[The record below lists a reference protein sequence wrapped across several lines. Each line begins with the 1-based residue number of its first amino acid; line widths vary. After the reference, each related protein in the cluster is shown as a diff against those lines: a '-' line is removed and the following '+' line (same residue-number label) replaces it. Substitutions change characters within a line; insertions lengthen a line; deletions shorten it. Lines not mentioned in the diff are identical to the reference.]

1 MDVIDAPCDL
11 DKKARTFAAMMRWV
25 LWMMLLLL
33 AGTAAMPQ
41 ADARVNTAAYTIDST
56 GIRQQVRVPVHQDM
70 DSLLYSR
77 YGGNMPA
84 IKDAISRPHH
94 SPDHTADF
102 YVLLLLCLILGTIR
116 FSDPHYFAILLRAFR
131 NSSGSRH
138 FKEQIQS
145 ATVSNFLM
153 NTFFAVVAG
162 AYIYYAGRL
171 YDTGFQNTYESKYM
185 LLILIGGMMLIY
197 LIKYLVIRFSG
208 WAFRVTP
215 ITEQYLFNVFLINK
229 IVGIVLLPF
238 AILLAFAMPQWVAPV
253 VIISLLA
260 VALLLVNRYTRSWE
274 VFGSFFQYSRFH
286 FFTYLCA
293 SEILPMAIL
302 VKILLRTLA

>member
-1 MDVIDAPCDL
+1 MMQRFVWLVLLMLGLVHSPAQ
-11 DKKARTFAAMMRWV
+11 AAATINFRGYKV
-25 LWMMLLLL
+25 DTT
-33 AGTAAMPQ
+33 TAA
-41 ADARVNTAAYTIDST
+41 ARHLSISAPH
-56 GIRQQVRVPVHQDM
+56 IR
-70 DSLLYSR
+70 
-77 YGGNMPA
+77 
-84 IKDAISRPHH
+84 I
-94 SPDHTADF
+94 DHTADF
-102 YVLLLLCLILGTIR
+102 YLLLLLCLILGVIR
-116 FSDPHYFAILLRAFR
+116 FSDPHYFAILLRSFR
-131 NSSGSRH
+131 NTSGSKH

-153 NTFFAVVAG
+153 NLFFAIVAG
-162 AYIYYAGRL
+162 AYIYYAARL
-171 YDTGFQNTYESKYM
+171 FDAGFQNTYDSKYM
-185 LLILIGGMMLIY
+185 LFLLMAGMVGIY
-197 LIKYLVIRFSG
+197 LVKYFVIRFSG

-229 IVGIVLLPF
+229 IIGIVLLPF
-238 AILLAFAMPQWVAPV
+238 TILLAFAVHQWVAPV

-260 VALLLVNRYTRSWE
+260 VAVLLANRYTRSWE